1 MSTHAKGVI
10 TQTVQGGEAVREGGA
25 EVRAGKVEEDSI
37 IGKEGGETEEEQTPR
52 SISQEEDLVAARQEL
67 EVNQT
72 TRAHSRRELTEAT
85 VAKNSTKQQGISVEE
100 G

>member
-25 EVRAGKVEEDSI
+25 EVRVGKVEEDSI

-52 SISQEEDLVAARQEL
+52 SISQEGDLVAASQEL

-72 TRAHSRRELTEAT
+72 ARAHSRRELTETT
-85 VAKNSTKQQGISVEE
+85 VKNSTKQRGISVEE